1 MPYEVLARR
10 WRPDTWASIIG
21 QPHVTK
27 LLANAIESD
36 RVAHAFLF
44 TGIRGVGKT
53 TAARLLA
60 RALNCK
66 DRREGAEP
74 CNQCA
79 SCEQILNGASVDV
92 LEIDGASN
100 RGIDEVREIIEAAAY
115 RPAASEYKI
124 YIIDEVHQ
132 LTGPAFNAL
141 LKILEE
147 PPSHVKFVLATTE
160 WQKLPAT
167 VLSRCQ
173 RYDFR
178 RISVSAIAKH
188 LEHIC
193 KTDEIKV
200 PKQALAFIA
209 READGSMRDAQSLLE
224 QVAAVGGKQVKASEV
239 AELLGMPDHELV
251 ASCAEAI
258 LDSRPEGVVEVIA
271 GLHGFAFDAERFL
284 GDLLE
289 LIRHITVAGAAGAD
303 SLPESVGGLFR
314 ETATKLAGRRSQ
326 LDIHRIFTSLL
337 ATVSDLRRGT
347 HPELVLEMGLLK
359 AASLESVASAGEV
372 LARLESLAG
381 GGRTAAPTNA
391 AATGKSQGGGGAAP
405 PPSGG
410 RGSRSRRGSDRPAE
424 SASSPQAPTP
434 EPDVPAEDADEEAL
448 SPDAKRWQN
457 FLGLAR
463 TKGGIELYV
472 ALSNCE
478 VVSLDA
484 TEVVLRPVL
493 ESFRDKLRAPGV
505 ADDIAS
511 VVHEFFGPEAQL
523 RFTDD
528 RPASEGPGMTL
539 ARIDDAESVQL
550 KREAAEDPL
559 VKKAVEVLGGRIESV
574 QRLDD

>member
-66 DRREGAEP
+66 NRREGAEP
-74 CNQCA
+74 CNECA

-100 RGIDEVREIIEAAAY
+100 RGIDEVRQIIEAAAY

-132 LTGPAFNAL
+132 LTGSAFNAL

-178 RISVSAIAKH
+178 RISATAIAEH

-193 KTDEIKV
+193 KTDKIKV

-224 QVAAVGGKQVKASEV
+224 QVAAVGGKQVKAAEV

-251 ASCAEAI
+251 ARCAEAI
-258 LDSRPEGVVEVIA
+258 IESRPEGVVEVVA

-289 LIRHITVAGAAGAD
+289 LIRHVTVAGAAGAD

-314 ETATKLAGRRSQ
+314 ETAAKLAGRRSQ
-326 LDIHRIFTSLL
+326 LDIHRIFGSLL
-337 ATVSDLRRGT
+337 TTVSDLRRGT

-359 AASLESVASAGEV
+359 AASLESVSSAGEV
-372 LARLESLAG
+372 LARLEAIAG
-381 GGRTAAPTNA
+381 VAPATPPATSMAGTARGRGAA
-391 AATGKSQGGGGAAP
+391 GSSSSSGAAP
-405 PPSGG
+405 RAGAAPRTKAG
-410 RGSRSRRGSDRPAE
+410 PAQTA
-424 SASSPQAPTP
+424 ASEAG
-434 EPDVPAEDADEEAL
+434 DEETL
-448 SPDAKRWQN
+448 SPDAKRWQQ
-457 FLGLAR
+457 FLALAR
-463 TKGGIELYV
+463 SKGGIELYV

-478 VVSLDA
+478 VISLDDQG
-484 TEVVLRPVL
+484 VVLRPL
-493 ESFRDKLRAPGV
+493 LASFRDKLKSSDVV
-505 ADDIAS
+505 ADIAS
-511 VVHEFFGPEAQL
+511 VVREFFGTDAQLWFTDTKAAPEA
-523 RFTDD
+523 
-528 RPASEGPGMTL
+528 SGMTL
-539 ARIDDAESVQL
+539 ARIDDAESQQL
-550 KREAAEDPL
+550 EREAVEDPL
-559 VKKAVEVLGGRIESV
+559 VKKAVEVLGGRIGSV